1 MDVKPQNFQS
11 MLQFENLSE
20 FGRSIVDNYLSG
32 LNSILSNNKEKLIT
46 SLYASLEDAKPEVI
60 DILKTYIVNL
70 GEVFSEK
77 ELLAL
82 KKEAKAVI
90 RYCRER
96 KEQDLGFTRNSDNH
110 PLMMPGSLLELCN
123 SVMDVSENSSV
134 FLPFA
139 ASAQFAFSNPTCR
152 FDGFEPNPES
162 WAFSQIYLQCFD
174 IDANI
179 QRTEDIFDSLHS
191 GKEYDYIFSFPPFL
205 QGKEG
210 RKVIDSLYHLAT
222 KSLKEGGTMSC
233 VLPMSF
239 CSASSGWIDLRKIL
253 LDYKGQYSAAVISL
267 PKMLYPYTSI
277 ETCLF
282 ILSKDKQGRIML
294 MDATSSNFCA
304 RHDVAGSK
312 EFELKVQSVIESITK
327 GDEKYVWCGTSTD
340 LMGDVNLQPSRYLV
354 SQILPEPGKD
364 EHQVRLADIVKPVPL
379 VRDEKL
385 RSLVTLRNKIAHPS
399 HYPSLDMSQEEQDS
413 IMRQY
418 REIEANSYPI
428 IGMKELSSS
437 YLNCDIYRDDLVSSH
452 KVEYQMILT
461 SDCLLIGFIG
471 GKFKVGRIH
480 GVSPKTPVVLRNE
493 IFPVNIAA
501 NDISEDF
508 FLRCIMSEP
517 VQQQAQMLAT
527 GSTITRLSEKD
538 FKSIV
543 INVPNSKDRQ
553 DTLLKEDTRSSL
565 TEADRKMLESFE
577 DFRKDMHMVSHAIGQ
592 TLFNL
597 KNWWYIL
604 QRARK
609 EGNGIVSDDAFT
621 GKIQKIAVP
630 SIYDNIDI
638 IIKQL
643 KQQVSR
649 FDRGNGLTKKRFA
662 LTEFIEDYIERKQ
675 SPIFSFIYDKTLHH
689 ASQTLYDVEFNDI
702 SGESHMTDEII
713 LKEGDPLEYVDFAPE
728 ALEIVFDN
736 IVSNACCHGFEDSF
750 DQPNFIKIELLSEGD
765 NYVIVISNNGA
776 ALNTQIKPSAVFI
789 YGRTSKMGKVSKN
802 GDTHFGIGGYE
813 IQKLMR
819 EFGGDASL
827 ITDANADFPFA
838 YKLTFYNTNIEESI
852 EL

>member
-1 MDVKPQNFQS
+1 MDVKLQIFQS
-11 MLQFENLSE
+11 MLQFENLSA

-32 LNSILSNNKEKLIT
+32 IKSIFSNNKEKLIT
-46 SLYASLEDAKPEVI
+46 SLYASLEDAHPEVI
-60 DILKTYIVNL
+60 GILNTYIVNL
-70 GEVFSEK
+70 GEIFPEK

-96 KEQDLGFTRNSDNH
+96 REPDLGFTRSSDNH
-110 PLMMPGSLLELCN
+110 PLMIPDSLLDLCN
-123 SVMDVSENSSV
+123 NILDVSEGSSV
-134 FLPFA
+134 FLPYA
-139 ASAQFAFSNPTCR
+139 ASAQMAFSNPSSKCE
-152 FDGFEPNPES
+152 GFETDPET
-162 WAFSQIYLQCFD
+162 WAFLQIYLHCYG
-174 IDANI
+174 INANI
-179 QRTEDIFDSLHS
+179 RRTEDINEALPD
-191 GKEYDYIFSFPPFL
+191 GKKYDYIFSYPPFL
-205 QGKEG
+205 QGKQG
-210 RKVIDSLYHLAT
+210 KSVIDNLYHLAT
-222 KSLKEGGTMSC
+222 KSLRTDGTMC
-233 VLPMSF
+233 CILPMSF
-239 CSASSGWIDLRKIL
+239 CSASSGWFDLRKIL
-253 LDYKGQYSAAVISL
+253 LDYKDQYSAAVISL
-267 PKMLYPYTSI
+267 PKMLYPFTSI

-282 ILSKDKQGRIML
+282 ILSKDKQGKIIL

-304 RHDVAGSK
+304 RHDVDGSK

-327 GDEKYVWCGTSTD
+327 GDEKFVWCGSTTD

-354 SQILPEPGKD
+354 SQILHQPGKD
-364 EHQVRLADIVKPVPL
+364 EHQVRLADIVKL
-379 VRDEKL
+379 VSLGRDEKL
-385 RSLVTLRNKIAHPS
+385 RTLVALRNEIS
-399 HYPSLDMSQEEQDS
+399 HHNYPSLDMPQEEQDS

-418 REIEANSYPI
+418 REIEANSHPI

-437 YLNCDIYRDDLVSSH
+437 YLNCDIFRGDLISNH
-452 KVEYQMILT
+452 KVEYQKILT

-471 GKFKVGRIH
+471 GKFKVGRLH
-480 GVSPKTPVVLRNE
+480 GVSPETPVVLRNE
-493 IFPVNIAA
+493 IFPVNITT

-508 FLRCIMSEP
+508 LLRCIMSEP

-543 INVPNSKDRQ
+543 INVPNSKERQ
-553 DTLLKEDTRSSL
+553 DALLKEDTRSSL
-565 TEADRKMLESFE
+565 TEADRKMLESFDE
-577 DFRKDMHMVSHAIGQ
+577 FRKDMHMISHSIGQ

-609 EGNGIVSDDAFT
+609 EGNGIVSDDATT
-621 GKIQKIAVP
+621 GKIQKITVP

-643 KQQVSR
+643 KQQISR
-649 FDRGNGLTKKRFA
+649 FDRGNGLTKKKFA

-675 SPIFSFIYDKTLHH
+675 SPIFSFIYDKNLHH
-689 ASQTLYDVEFNDI
+689 ASQTLYDVGFNEV
-702 SGESHMTDEII
+702 SGEAHTTDEII
-713 LKEGDPLEYVDFAPE
+713 LKEGDPLEYVDFAPD

-776 ALNTQIKPSAVFI
+776 ALNTQIKPSDVFL

-827 ITDANADFPFA
+827 ITDASADFPFA